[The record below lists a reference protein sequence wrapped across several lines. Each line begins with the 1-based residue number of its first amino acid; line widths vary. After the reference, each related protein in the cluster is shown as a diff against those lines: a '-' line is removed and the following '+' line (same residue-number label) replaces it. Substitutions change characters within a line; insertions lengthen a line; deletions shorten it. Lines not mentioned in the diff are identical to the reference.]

1 MTCVRYAPWALLLF
15 ALTGPLKASWISP
28 VISEFHYDNRGADV
42 DEFVAVMG
50 PGGLDLSGWEL
61 VLYNG
66 SNGRPY
72 GMVALSGV
80 LGDFGGGLGE
90 AYWLISGLQ
99 NDHEAIAL
107 VSPTADIVDFV
118 AYEAGVS
125 AVTGVASGASARVLP
140 VAEGNSTETGTSL
153 QRIGLPGDWI
163 WISAP
168 ATPGIVNPG
177 IEGLSGSAAVPAVN
191 VGLLWLSACVAWLPF
206 AVRRRNFAGAT
217 AGGLAGI

>member
-50 PGGLDLSGWEL
+50 SAGLDLSGWVV

-66 SNGRPY
+66 SNGQPY
-72 GMVALSGV
+72 DAVTLSGV
-80 LGDFGGGLGE
+80 LGDFGDGLGE
-90 AYWLISGLQ
+90 AYWPVRGIQ

-107 VSPTADIVDFV
+107 VSPTAVVVDFV
-118 AYEAGVS
+118 AYEAAVS
-125 AVTGVASGASARVLP
+125 AVAGVASGASARVVP
-140 VAEGNSTETGTSL
+140 VTEDGNTEPGMSL
-153 QRIGLPGDWI
+153 QRIGLPGEWI

-168 ATPGIVNPG
+168 ATPGTLNPG
-177 IEGLSGSAAVPAVN
+177 LEGLSGSAAVPAAN
-191 VGLLWLSACVAWLPF
+191 VGLLWVSALFAWLPF
-206 AVRRRNFAGAT
+206 AVGRRISAGAT
-217 AGGLAGI
+217 AGGLAGT